1 MNDSVNAETSIEIP
15 SLITY
20 VKEYGDS
27 LLRIDAEKE
36 LQKAIAENAES
47 HHNIKPSHFKKAAA
61 AYYKDKVK
69 ELRDDLGEQ
78 LSLLEFIQ
86 DE

>member
-1 MNDSVNAETSIEIP
+1 MNDSVNTEIRIEVP
-15 SLITY
+15 SLMTY
-20 VKEYGDS
+20 VKEYGES

-36 LQKAIAENAES
+36 LQKAMAEKAES
-47 HHNIKPSHFKKAAA
+47 HHSIKPSHFKKAAT

>member
-1 MNDSVNAETSIEIP
+1 MTDYAKIDAAIEIP
-15 SLITY
+15 SLMTY

-27 LLRIDAEKE
+27 LLRIEAEKE
-36 LQKAIAENAES
+36 LQKAMAENAES

-69 ELRDDLGEQ
+69 ELREDLGEQ

>member
-1 MNDSVNAETSIEIP
+1 MNDSVNTEISIEVP
-15 SLITY
+15 SLMTY

>member
-1 MNDSVNAETSIEIP
+1 MNAEVSVEIEREVK

-27 LLRIDAEKE
+27 LLRMDGERE
-36 LQKAIAENAES
+36 LQKAIAERAETDCRV
-47 HHNIKPSHFKKAAA
+47 KPAHFKKAAT
-61 AYYKDKVK
+61 AYFKDKVK
-69 ELRDDLGEQ
+69 ELREDISGQ
-78 LSLLEFIQ
+78 LDLLESIQ

>member
-1 MNDSVNAETSIEIP
+1 MNDSVNTEIRIEVP
-15 SLITY
+15 SLMTY

-36 LQKAIAENAES
+36 LQKAIAENAEA
-47 HHNIKPSHFKKAAA
+47 HHRIKPSHFKKAAA

>member
-1 MNDSVNAETSIEIP
+1 MNDSVNTEIRIEVP
-15 SLITY
+15 SLMTY

-36 LQKAIAENAES
+36 LQKAMAEKAES